1 MRRCIVAA
9 LVALSVSSLAHA
21 TTVIAPSFE
30 ELVAQAD
37 VVFETEVFDTR
48 ARFDS
53 DRDGSAIV
61 TDVYFHVDK
70 LLKGNSPSTVVLAFL
85 GGEVG
90 DVGFRVDGVPRF
102 VKGDRDVLFART
114 GRQFASPLV
123 GMMHGRIRI
132 AGSRSENQEFVQQFD
147 RSPLR
152 EVAALGA
159 NALQPALSPRPAM
172 SLRAF
177 ESAIAGEVARQQA
190 ERRERR

>member
-1 MRRCIVAA
+1 
-9 LVALSVSSLAHA
+9 
-21 TTVIAPSFE
+21 
-30 ELVAQAD
+30 
-37 VVFETEVFDTR
+37 
-48 ARFDS
+48 
-53 DRDGSAIV
+53 
-61 TDVYFHVDK
+61 
-70 LLKGNSPSTVVLAFL
+70 
-85 GGEVG
+85 
-90 DVGFRVDGVPRF
+90 

-114 GRQFASPLV
+114 GRQLASPLV

-159 NALQPALSPRPAM
+159 NALQPAVSPRPAK